1 MIARGL
7 PTNSSSTSARK
18 SNAVHVAWGGESDE
32 EDGNINAVD
41 DTPPDDTEEVH
52 VDTDEEGEDVM
63 AFEGGPDRASQLV
76 IINPQ
81 SRKPEVVSVS
91 CSLSHVN
98 KFILS
103 SCVKRLNLTPIQLR
117 EPRTVHVLTLDFE
130 LTHMVE
136 SNCRSTSAGHPSR
149 R

>member
-41 DTPPDDTEEVH
+41 DTPPDDTEAGEVQ
-52 VDTDEEGEDVM
+52 VDADEEGEDVM

-81 SRKPEVVSVS
+81 SRNPEVVSVS
-91 CSLSHVN
+91 CSL
-98 KFILS
+98 
-103 SCVKRLNLTPIQLR
+103 TR
-117 EPRTVHVLTLDFE
+117 E
-130 LTHMVE
+130 
-136 SNCRSTSAGHPSR
+136 
-149 R
+149 